1 MAAGTTIKHK
11 RKAGAFVNG
20 ELQAGEFG
28 LDVTAGVW
36 YFSRNGTT
44 VETSASGSGDMSKAE
59 FATNGQAGKVDTA
72 INAEQLGSVTANLY
86 ATKVYADSAASTAVA
101 AVLDTAPAT
110 LDTLNELAAALG
122 DDPNFA
128 ATTASALAGK
138 AATVHQHAGTDI
150 TSGNIPAAAMQ
161 ANVGAA
167 LQSSGA
173 STISNASLTIDG
185 GTI

>member
-20 ELQAGEFG
+20 ELQAGELG

-44 VETSASGSGDMSKAE
+44 VEVDTSAGDMTEAE
-59 FATNGQAGKVDTA
+59 YATNAQAGKVDTA
-72 INAEQLGSVTANLY
+72 INAEQLGSVAANLY
-86 ATKVYADSAASTAVA
+86 ATKVYADNSASVAVA
-101 AVLDTAPAT
+101 AVIDASPAA

-122 DDPNFA
+122 DDANFS
-128 ATTASALAGK
+128 TTVTNALAGK
-138 AATVHQHAGTDI
+138 AATSHLHNASDINAGDV
-150 TSGNIPAAAMQ
+150 AAARMQ
-161 ANVGAA
+161 VNAAAA
-167 LQSSGA
+167 LQASSGTVA
-173 STISNASLTIDG
+173 NAALIIDG